1 MPPAKTSFL
10 DKVLGRLTR
19 LDTEN
24 VRTLLHR
31 LAEER
36 SLLETIFNIVEDGIL
51 VVAEDGGVQYLD
63 QSALRLLGLP
73 ESARGGETTIQNLLP
88 ELDWEKLA
96 HDGSKG
102 RKPRGPSGIRSGLA
116 AAALFSPVRRAD

>member
-51 VVAEDGGVQYLD
+51 VVAEDGG
-63 QSALRLLGLP
+63 SSISIKAP
-73 ESARGGETTIQNLLP
+73 FAC
-88 ELDWEKLA
+88 W
-96 HDGSKG
+96 GSRNPRAAEGPRSRTCFRNSTG
-102 RKPRGPSGIRSGLA
+102 RSCA
-116 AAALFSPVRRAD
+116 